1 MSILRL
7 WTAVHNSNKKLTEI
21 MDFTWWYPLTLIIS
35 CIELDFAIICASV
48 PIFWP
53 QLTVYMA
60 QIFVTNEVHVT
71 RHSRLDDDERNTRGV
86 EYEMDGAASWKTNSE
101 ENLTRAASLGK
112 SNKTDYTDRLVVD
125 YVTGKVQERTEIS
138 VAPVQRIDRR
148 GYNR

>member
-1 MSILRL
+1 
-7 WTAVHNSNKKLTEI
+7 
-21 MDFTWWYPLTLIIS
+21 
-35 CIELDFAIICASV
+35 
-48 PIFWP
+48 
-53 QLTVYMA
+53 MA

-71 RHSRLDDDERNTRGV
+71 RHSRLDDDERNTRGT

>member
-7 WTAVHNSNKKLTEI
+7 WTVVDNDQNSIGL

-35 CIELDFAIICASV
+35 CIELDFAIICGSM

-53 QLTVYMA
+53 QLTVYLA

-71 RHSRLDDDERNTRGV
+71 HHERLDDDERNHRGI
-86 EYEMDGAASWKTNSE
+86 EYEMDGAQSWKSNSE

-112 SNKTDYTDRLVVD
+112 SNKTDYTDRLVID
-125 YVTGKVQERTEIS
+125 YVTGKVQERTKITVE
-138 VAPVQRIDRR
+138 PVQKNDWR
-148 GYNR
+148 GYK